1 MYKMLAV
8 KLAMAR
14 KSYFI
19 PKVLDNAIKHN
30 TSFEMWHE
38 WHCGKN
44 FYLFLK

>member
-19 PKVLDNAIKHN
+19 PKVLDNAIKHKFTN
-30 TSFEMWHE
+30 
-38 WHCGKN
+38 KK
-44 FYLFLK
+44 FLCDVWICWTN